1 MTKAT
6 NSRAQ
11 HDCHFDSLNQSSDTK
26 GDSLGTKL
34 NIEVFT
40 PGQKDADSD
49 KCINMSNRPNARDNA
64 ILPTISVTSDGP
76 VNITINQRD
85 GRTHDSSSN
94 FRSSGD
100 NFRNSGDNTRN
111 SNDSSRETQ
120 ENRIFQREL
129 IQTLRNI
136 EQQLTRMFGFG
147 PQNPERYNQGGS
159 TRDNNAGGWFA
170 GNNSRYL
177 DSSRNNA
184 EGSNRGSR
192 YDAFRNSDDNRSN
205 VGFRFAP
212 GEVFP
217 KLPELSGLPQ
227 LPELPA
233 LPQLPELPKLP
244 ELPGLP
250 GFRGGSSTGGER
262 GRNNSILPGP
272 IAEIADRDP
281 VLGSIG
287 RVLGF

>member
-11 HDCHFDSLNQSSDTK
+11 HDCHSDALNQSSDTK

-34 NIEVFT
+34 NIELFT
-40 PGQKDADSD
+40 PGKTDTDSD
-49 KCINMSNRPNARDNA
+49 KCINLSNRATARDNA
-64 ILPTISVTSDGP
+64 ILPSISVTSDGP

-85 GRTHDSSSN
+85 GSRSDRGRVHDHQNSTNS
-94 FRSSGD
+94 
-100 NFRNSGDNTRN
+100 RNSDDSYRNTGDASRDN
-111 SNDSSRETQ
+111 SREIQ

-147 PQNPERYNQGGS
+147 PQNPERYNQGGN
-159 TRDNNAGGWFA
+159 TRNNNADSWFA

-184 EGSNRGSR
+184 EGANRGSR
-192 YDAFRNSDDNRSN
+192 YDAFRNNNDNSSN
-205 VGFRFAP
+205 GGFRFAP

-217 KLPELSGLPQ
+217 KLPELAG
-227 LPELPA
+227 

-250 GFRGGSSTGGER
+250 GFRGGSRSAGER